1 VTRKCP
7 RCIGGN
13 TFIDFVEGQ
22 WREYCLQCGY
32 SRPVSESDPRIP
44 KDPKIRSACEVG
56 KGIRPDYTT
65 RKNLPVVMPRRKG
78 ARNIVAKGLGFKL
91 NGDK

>member
-1 VTRKCP
+1 MVGKCP
-7 RCIGGN
+7 RCIRGN

-32 SRPVSESDPRIP
+32 SRAVSESDPRIP
-44 KDPKIRSACEVG
+44 KDPKIRSAYEVG
-56 KGIRPDYTT
+56 KGIRS
-65 RKNLPVVMPRRKG
+65 RKNLPGVMPREKG
-78 ARNIVAKGLGFKL
+78 ARNIVITGSGFKL

>member
-1 VTRKCP
+1 MVGKCP

-22 WREYCLQCGY
+22 WREYCLQCSY
-32 SRPVSESDPRIP
+32 SRAVSESDPRIP

-56 KGIRPDYTT
+56 KGIRPDNTT
-65 RKNLPVVMPRRKG
+65 RKNLPVVMPRRNS
-78 ARNIVAKGLGFKL
+78 ATGLGFRGK
-91 NGDK
+91 GDKQDG

>member
-1 VTRKCP
+1 MVGKCP
-7 RCIGGN
+7 RCIRGN
-13 TFIDFVEGQ
+13 TFIDFAEGQ

-32 SRPVSESDPRIP
+32 SRAVSESDPRIP

-56 KGIRPDYTT
+56 KGIRS
-65 RKNLPVVMPRRKG
+65 RKNLPGVMPREKG
-78 ARNIVAKGLGFKL
+78 ARNIVITGSGFKL

>member
-1 VTRKCP
+1 MVGKCP
-7 RCIGGN
+7 RCIRGN

-32 SRPVSESDPRIP
+32 SRAVSESDPRIP

-56 KGIRPDYTT
+56 KRIRS
-65 RKNLPVVMPRRKG
+65 RKNLPGVMPREKG
-78 ARNIVAKGLGFKL
+78 ARNIVITGSGFKL

>member
-1 VTRKCP
+1 MVGKCP
-7 RCIGGN
+7 RCIRGN

-32 SRPVSESDPRIP
+32 SRAVSESDPRIP

-56 KGIRPDYTT
+56 KGIRS
-65 RKNLPVVMPRRKG
+65 RKNVPGVIPQRNG
-78 ARNIVAKGLGFKL
+78 ARNIVITGSGFKL

>member
-1 VTRKCP
+1 MVGKCP
-7 RCIGGN
+7 RCIRGN

-32 SRPVSESDPRIP
+32 SRAVSESDPRIP

-56 KGIRPDYTT
+56 KGIPS
-65 RKNLPVVMPRRKG
+65 RKNLPGVMPREKG
-78 ARNIVAKGLGFKL
+78 ARNIVITGSGFKL